1 MEVKTARLFLLI
13 LMVAACRQMEQ
24 PSFDEVFPSSGQVY
38 SLTVLAS
45 KGNPEAKALELVGG
59 GSRLKV
65 YWKDSEKVK
74 VFKDGALVGVLDV
87 VPDPG
92 EMPSSATLRGD
103 IAVNGLDVGDEL
115 TMIIPRES
123 WDYTGQNGTLT
134 GEGSI
139 EDTYA
144 YATATVAVTA
154 ISDGGVSTADAHFA
168 NSQSIYRFAFTL
180 EGSPLPIKDFI
191 LSDANGSLVRSRE
204 FIGGAWVSSF
214 GYLGV
219 TPVSA
224 TSEPLYVSLC
234 NDVAAA
240 DTYNF
245 ILTGASDELVL
256 ASQAIPASV
265 LSVPSKLIN
274 AAGIPASQP
283 DFSPE
288 AGETTT
294 AL

>member
-1 MEVKTARLFLLI
+1 MEVKAARLFLLV
-13 LMVAACRQMEQ
+13 LMIAACRQMEQ
-24 PSFDEVFPSSGQVY
+24 PSLDEVPSSSGQVY
-38 SLTVLAS
+38 TLTVQAS
-45 KGNPEAKALELVGG
+45 KGNPGVKALDLVNDGT
-59 GSRLKV
+59 RLKV

-74 VFKDGALVGVLDV
+74 VFKDGSLVGLLDV

-103 IAVNGLDVGDEL
+103 ISVSDLAVGDEFI
-115 TMIIPRES
+115 MIIPRET
-123 WDYTGQNGTLT
+123 WDYTGQTGALT

-154 ISDGGVSTADAHFA
+154 IDDGAVVTGDAHFT

-180 EGSPLPIKDFI
+180 EGSPLSIKDFI

-204 FIGGAWVSSF
+204 FTGGTWVSSF

-219 TPVSA
+219 APVSY
-224 TSEPLYVSLC
+224 TSEPLYVSLR
-234 NDVAAA
+234 NDDTAA

-265 LSVPSKLIN
+265 LSVPGKLIN
-274 AAGIPASQP
+274 AAGITASQP

-288 AGETTT
+288 SGETTT